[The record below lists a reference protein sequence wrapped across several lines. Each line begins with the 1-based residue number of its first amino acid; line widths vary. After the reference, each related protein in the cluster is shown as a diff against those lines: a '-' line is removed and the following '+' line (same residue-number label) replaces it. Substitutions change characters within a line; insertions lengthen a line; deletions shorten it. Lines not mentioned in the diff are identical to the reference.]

1 MRFLSVRELRNNS
14 GRVWDDAR
22 QDDLVVTSNGRP
34 VGVLI
39 GVPEGELEQTLL
51 LLRRARASAAA
62 SSMRRR
68 AAERRTARL
77 SRSAIDAEIK
87 SVRRARRP

>member
-1 MRFLSVRELRNNS
+1 MKFLSVRELRNRS
-14 GRVWDDAR
+14 GHVWDDAR

-51 LLRRARASAAA
+51 LLQRVRAAA
-62 SSMRRR
+62 AVSSMRRR
-68 AAERRTARL
+68 GVTRGTARL
-77 SRSAIDAEIK
+77 SRTSIDMEVRAA
-87 SVRRARRP
+87 RRARRS